1 MFIKQTANPNTFV
14 EAHKVPNKKHQSKN
28 STIVRYAYDCSSD
41 LSTHFQKQEIIFDR
55 ISTIIQMTIM
65 QMITITKG
73 VKNLKILFSQTNVS
87 SFSTN
92 GFQQVRTHSET
103 SSSR

>member
-1 MFIKQTANPNTFV
+1 M
-14 EAHKVPNKKHQSKN
+14 H
-28 STIVRYAYDCSSD
+28 D
-41 LSTHFQKQEIIFDR
+41 IIFDK
-55 ISTIIQMTIM
+55 ISTMMQMIIIQM
-65 QMITITKG
+65 ITMTNG
-73 VKNLKILFSQTNVS
+73 VKNLKILFSQMNVS